1 MSNNIILLTY
11 FFSPDLGAGS
21 FRASALVSSL
31 EKKISQN
38 DNLIIFTTSPN
49 RYRDYKLSA
58 LQKEEKGN
66 IIIHRCKV
74 PLQSGNILAQ
84 FLNFVYFGCWVL
96 ISSARYPCNLVYAT
110 SGRLG
115 TAALGNLLSRLK
127 NCHFYVDI
135 RDLFC
140 ENISDLN
147 FPLIGRW
154 LISFF
159 NKIEK
164 HVIDRADAINLNSP
178 GFNNYFL
185 SRYGDRDYRN
195 FTNGIDEIFLRNN
208 ENSYQVKNSKPI
220 ILYAGNIGAGQA
232 LEKVVPA
239 LAKHLTDYDFYIIGA
254 GNRKDAL
261 VNCLSV
267 QSIKNVFL
275 HDPVPREEV
284 LEYYSRASFLFLHLD
299 NVPAFEVVIPS
310 KLFEYA
316 ATGLPILMGASGWL
330 KDFVDLNVRN
340 VATFQPCNVTSAVTA
355 FHTLETKRVDRKS
368 FCTEYSR
375 LEISNNMA
383 DDVLNTM
390 SVSKLKSL

>member
-11 FFSPDLGAGS
+11 FYSPDLSAGS

-38 DNLIIFTTSPN
+38 DKLIIFTTRPN
-49 RYRDYKLSA
+49 RYKDYNLSA
-58 LQKEEKGN
+58 PKKENKGSV
-66 IIIHRCKV
+66 IIHRCRV
-74 PLQSGNILAQ
+74 PFNSGNILAQ
-84 FLNFVYFGCWVL
+84 FLNFVYFSFWVL
-96 ISSARYPCNLVYAT
+96 VLSVRYPCNLVYST
-110 SGRLG
+110 SGKLG
-115 TAALGNLLSRLK
+115 TAALGSLLSRLK
-127 NCHFYVDI
+127 SCYFYVDI

-140 ENISDLN
+140 ENISDLD
-147 FPLIGRW
+147 FPLVSRW

-159 NKIEK
+159 NIIENN
-164 HVIDRADAINLNSP
+164 VINRADTINLNSP
-178 GFNNYFL
+178 GFNDYFVE
-185 SRYGDRDYRN
+185 RYGDRDYRN
-195 FTNGIDEIFLRNN
+195 FTNGIDEIFLRNK
-208 ENSYQVKNSKPI
+208 KNSDQVQNRKPI

-232 LEKVVPA
+232 LEKLVPT
-239 LAKHLTDYDFYIIGA
+239 LAKHLSDYDFFIIGA

-261 VNCLSV
+261 VNSLSV
-267 QSIKNVFL
+267 QCIKNVFL
-275 HDPVPREEV
+275 HDPVSREEV
-284 LEYYSRASFLFLHLD
+284 LDYYSRASFLFLHLD

-340 VATFQPCNVTSAVTA
+340 AATFQPCNVESALKA
-355 FHTLETKRVDRKS
+355 FNTLEAKPVDRKS

-390 SVSKLKSL
+390 RVNKLKSP